1 MQAPYREVVA
11 VAQHVLNA
19 VALGSVYLVFALGMA
34 LAWGTIGIL
43 NFAHGATF
51 VFSAFTA
58 HVVTREVPLP
68 MPAVV
73 LVAVAAGAVIATLT
87 QLLAFGPIMRKAAD
101 HRSAELRILI
111 GGIGVAAIPLAVAER
126 VTASAPFGFR
136 GSTYRAEVFEIAG
149 LRVTTTVLVIVV
161 AGLGIGVGVWRWLA
175 RSRQGLA
182 LRAIGVDSETAS
194 LMGVDRSTLALGTMA
209 TSGALAG
216 LAGALLTFQLGAIA
230 PESGDGLLIK
240 AFAIVVL
247 GGLGSMGGVI
257 VGAFVLAGAETMVLA
272 LNLGTWVDA
281 VSFGLIFLVLLL
293 RPQGLF
299 GRKEVRRT

>member
-1 MQAPYREVVA
+1 M
-11 VAQHVLNA
+11 AQHILNA

-34 LAWGTIGIL
+34 LAWSTIGIL

-51 VFSAFTA
+51 MFSAFTA
-58 HVVTREVPLP
+58 HVVTQQVALP

-73 LVAVAAGAVIATLT
+73 LVAVAAGALIATLT
-87 QLLAFGPIMRKAAD
+87 QVLAFGPIMRRVAD
-101 HRSAELRILI
+101 HRAAELRILI
-111 GGIGVAAIPLAVAER
+111 GGIGVAAIPLAIAER
-126 VTASAPFGFR
+126 ETASAPFGFR
-136 GSTYRAEVFEIAG
+136 GSTYQAQVFEVFG
-149 LRVTTTVLVIVV
+149 LRMTTTVLVIVL
-161 AGLGIGVGVWRWLA
+161 AGIGIGVGVWRWLA

-182 LRAIGVDSETAS
+182 LRAIGVDAETAS

-230 PESGDGLLIK
+230 PESGDQLLIK

-257 VGAFVLAGAETMVLA
+257 VGAFVLAGAETLVLA
-272 LNLGTWVDA
+272 MNQGTWVDA

-299 GRKEVRRT
+299 GRQEVRRT

>member
-1 MQAPYREVVA
+1 M
-11 VAQHVLNA
+11 AQDLLNA

-43 NFAHGATF
+43 NFAHGVTF
-51 VFSAFTA
+51 MFSAFVA
-58 HVVTREVPLP
+58 HLVTREAALP

-73 LVAVAAGAVIATLT
+73 LIAVAAGALITTAT
-87 QLLAFGPIMRKAAD
+87 QVLAFGPIMRRATD

-111 GGIGVAAIPLAVAER
+111 GGIGVAAIPLAIAQRMTE
-126 VTASAPFGFR
+126 SAPFGFR
-136 GSTYRAEVFEIAG
+136 GSTYQPQVFDVHG
-149 LRVTTTVLVIVV
+149 VRVTTTVLVIVI
-161 AGLGIGVGVWRWLA
+161 AGVGIGVGVTRWLA

-182 LRAIGVDSETAS
+182 LRALGVDAETAS
-194 LMGVDRSTLALGTMA
+194 LMGVNRSSLALGTMA

-240 AFAIVVL
+240 AFAIIVL
-247 GGLGSMGGVI
+247 GGLGSMAGVI
-257 VGAFVLAGAETMVLA
+257 VGSFVLAGAETFVLA
-272 LNLGTWVDA
+272 NNWGTWVDA

-299 GRKEVRRT
+299 GRAEVRRT